1 MMSWFYNL
9 KISAKLII
17 GFLLVAVIAGI
28 VGIVGLVNVNNM
40 SEADVLLY
48 EDNTLGIQ
56 HISDAALLFLRM
68 RFNASRLL
76 LFEGDKKG
84 QDESIEKI
92 KNHKTNAEEYFKMY
106 EGVITDAAEQKLYEE
121 LKSKW
126 EKI

>member
-17 GFLLVAVIAGI
+17 GFLLVEVIAGI

-56 HISDAALLFLRM
+56 HISDAALQFLRM
-68 RFNASRLL
+68 RFNSSRLFCL
-76 LFEGDKKG
+76 KV
-84 QDESIEKI
+84 I
-92 KNHKTNAEEYFKMY
+92 KRS
-106 EGVITDAAEQKLYEE
+106 G
-121 LKSKW
+121 
-126 EKI
+126 